1 MAYVLLGRATC
12 ERHGISNTLI
22 PGLPPLSSSRRQ
34 RKGPPLLCQ
43 VLCRRHSA
51 LLLLGFGSGGL
62 RKQAASLLEI
72 GISPSRSFPAS
83 GLACRRRR
91 KEADYRPARLPPPW
105 RRAIMSR
112 VSFPQML
119 LGIGLAFIAGLIVGW
134 ERTSHGRAAGLRTTI
149 LACVA
154 AAIAMVISE
163 DLFAESGAATAGG
176 NWRPNPARLGT
187 GILTGIGF
195 LGAGTIIRHENT
207 IRGVTTA
214 TTLWFVTVLGL
225 AFGSG
230 QFAVGFMGMAVA
242 MAALFI
248 LPSVEQVIQSD

>member
-1 MAYVLLGRATC
+1 
-12 ERHGISNTLI
+12 
-22 PGLPPLSSSRRQ
+22 
-34 RKGPPLLCQ
+34 
-43 VLCRRHSA
+43 
-51 LLLLGFGSGGL
+51 
-62 RKQAASLLEI
+62 
-72 GISPSRSFPAS
+72 
-83 GLACRRRR
+83 
-91 KEADYRPARLPPPW
+91 
-105 RRAIMSR
+105 MST

-119 LGIGLAFIAGLIVGW
+119 LRIGLAFIAGLIIGW

-163 DLFAESGAATAGG
+163 ALFAESGAATAGG
-176 NWRPNPARLGT
+176 NWRPDPARLGA

-195 LGAGTIIRHENT
+195 LGAGTIIRHADA

-214 TTLWFVTVLGL
+214 ATLWFVTVLGL

-242 MAALFI
+242 MAALFV
-248 LPSVEQVIQSD
+248 LPSVEQVIQSDWYATLTVTGTLEALSETSLRAQIESLGLEIKAMKFSSDLEKKQKTLVYELKLKKPDVFQASSKLVNQLVALPGVLQVKWD

>member
-1 MAYVLLGRATC
+1 
-12 ERHGISNTLI
+12 
-22 PGLPPLSSSRRQ
+22 
-34 RKGPPLLCQ
+34 
-43 VLCRRHSA
+43 
-51 LLLLGFGSGGL
+51 
-62 RKQAASLLEI
+62 
-72 GISPSRSFPAS
+72 
-83 GLACRRRR
+83 
-91 KEADYRPARLPPPW
+91 
-105 RRAIMSR
+105 MST

-119 LGIGLAFIAGLIVGW
+119 LRIGLAFVAGLIVGW

-163 DLFAESGAATAGG
+163 ALFAESGAATVGG
-176 NWRPNPARLGT
+176 NWRPDPARLGA

-195 LGAGTIIRHENT
+195 LGAGTIIRNADA

-214 TTLWFVTVLGL
+214 ATLWFVTVLGL

-242 MAALFI
+242 MAVLFV
-248 LPSVEQVIQSD
+248 LPLVEQGIQSDWYATLTVTGTLEALNETSLKTQIETSGLEIKAMKFSSDLENKQKTLVYEMKLKKHAVFEVSSKLVNQLVALPGVLQVKWD

>member
-1 MAYVLLGRATC
+1 
-12 ERHGISNTLI
+12 
-22 PGLPPLSSSRRQ
+22 
-34 RKGPPLLCQ
+34 
-43 VLCRRHSA
+43 
-51 LLLLGFGSGGL
+51 
-62 RKQAASLLEI
+62 
-72 GISPSRSFPAS
+72 
-83 GLACRRRR
+83 
-91 KEADYRPARLPPPW
+91 
-105 RRAIMSR
+105 MST

-119 LGIGLAFIAGLIVGW
+119 LRIGLAFIAGLIVGW

-163 DLFAESGAATAGG
+163 ALFAESGAATAGG
-176 NWRPNPARLGT
+176 NWRPDPARLGA

-195 LGAGTIIRHENT
+195 LGAGTIIRHADA

-214 TTLWFVTVLGL
+214 ATLWFVTVLGL

-230 QFAVGFMGMAVA
+230 QFAVGFLGMAVA

-248 LPSVEQVIQSD
+248 LPSVEQVIQSDWYATLTVTGTLEALNETSLRAQIESLGLSIKAMKFSSDLEKKQKTLVYELKLKKPDVFQLSSKLVNQLVAFPGVLQVSWV